1 MTMDIKIG
9 TKTKTATA
17 PVNRHSGGVMTAAVL
32 YGREDLRI
40 ERVGIPQVG
49 EDEILVR
56 VEVALTCGTDLK
68 VWKQGSHPR
77 MIQPPAIFG
86 HELAGVVEEIGPSVD
101 GAIRTG
107 MRVVPA
113 NSAPCGGCLY
123 CRKDQPNLCDDLL
136 FNNGAYAEYI
146 RIPARI
152 VRQNLLEIP
161 EHVSYRDAAMV
172 EPLACVL
179 RGIHETDIRPGDTA
193 VIVGCG
199 PIGLKFIRAL
209 SARDVRVIA
218 LGKRKNQIEAAER
231 LGAYAAFDVSTM
243 DTPVPMVRQLTEG
256 GRGADA
262 VVEAVGSATTWQWAM
277 QMVRKGGRVNLFG
290 GCPHGTHVQFDPAQ
304 LHYSEITIKATFHHT
319 PRFIREA
326 LDTIAR
332 GDVRASDFVT
342 AEIALTE
349 LPRFF
354 ETTKSGHSDL
364 KTAVNP
370 LA

>member
-1 MTMDIKIG
+1 MSMD
-9 TKTKTATA
+9 TKTDTKTSTTNPRAKREA
-17 PVNRHSGGVMTAAVL
+17 GGAMTAAVL

-40 ERVGIPQVG
+40 ERVGIPQLG

-86 HELAGVVEEIGPSVD
+86 HELAGVVEEVGSSVD
-101 GAIRTG
+101 GAIRAG
-107 MRVVPA
+107 MRVVPS
-113 NSAPCGGCLY
+113 NSAPCGMCLY
-123 CRKDQPNLCDDLL
+123 CRKGQPNLCDDLL
-136 FNNGAYAEYI
+136 FNNGAYAEYV

-161 EHVSYRDAAMV
+161 ENVSYRDAAMV

-290 GCPHGTHVQFDPAQ
+290 
-304 LHYSEITIKATFHHT
+304 
-319 PRFIREA
+319 
-326 LDTIAR
+326 
-332 GDVRASDFVT
+332 
-342 AEIALTE
+342 
-349 LPRFF
+349 
-354 ETTKSGHSDL
+354 
-364 KTAVNP
+364 
-370 LA
+370 

>member
-1 MTMDIKIG
+1 MNMSMKTE
-9 TKTKTATA
+9 TKADANTSAKKK
-17 PVNRHSGGVMTAAVL
+17 SDGVMTAAVL

-40 ERVGIPQVG
+40 ERVGIPQVH
-49 EDEILVR
+49 EDEVLVR
-56 VEVALTCGTDLK
+56 VQVALTCGTDLK

-86 HELAGVVEEIGPSVD
+86 HELAGVVEETGSAV
-101 GAIRTG
+101 GNTIRAG

-113 NSAPCGGCLY
+113 NSAPCGACLY

-136 FNNGAYAEYI
+136 FNNGAYAEYV

-199 PIGLKFIRAL
+199 SIGLKFIRAL
-209 SARDVRVIA
+209 SAKDVRVIA
-218 LGKRKNQIEAAER
+218 LGKRKSQIETAER

-243 DTPVPMVRQLTEG
+243 DSPVAMVRELTEG

-290 GCPHGTHVQFDPAQ
+290 GCPHGTNVQFDPAL

-342 AEIALTE
+342 GEIPLVE
-349 LPRFF
+349 VPRAF
-354 ETTKSGHSDL
+354 EDMKRGHSDL

-370 LA
+370 WA